1 MQAEGREWLD
11 LFSPELIE
19 KFDYV
24 FTDAMTWT
32 NSRGN
37 RMRLWIPAE
46 TDVGEP
52 EDFMEQL
59 VWQIEK
65 ILTEPIAIYVNPTYL
80 PEEIADRY
88 EELWT
93 DERIDRVIRALK
105 ENGVAL
111 ELNSRYKLPGKR
123 FIQRAKE
130 EGVKFAMGTNN
141 TKAEDMGRLDWSI
154 KMVHDFNLQSSDMYL
169 PGCINPY

>member
-1 MQAEGREWLD
+1 
-11 LFSPELIE
+11 
-19 KFDYV
+19 
-24 FTDAMTWT
+24 
-32 NSRGN
+32 
-37 RMRLWIPAE
+37 MRLWIPEE
-46 TDVGEP
+46 TDVGDP

-59 VWQIEK
+59 VAQIEK
-65 ILTEPIAIYVNPTYL
+65 IVTEPISIYVNPSYL

-93 DERIDRVIRALK
+93 DERIDRVILALK

-111 ELNSRYKLPGKR
+111 ELNSRYELPGLR

-141 TKAEDMGRLDWSI
+141 TTAENLGKLDWSMKI
-154 KMVHDFNLQSSDMYL
+154 VHDLNLQSSDMFL
-169 PGCINPY
+169 PGVSE